1 MVFFIES
8 YHMGLLSSSV
18 SLSRYRV
25 EGHIEKPVTET
36 VAKGLK
42 KNSVAE
48 IDNDIADKSVGWTS
62 INSPFSP
69 NFEGSSFSFG
79 NLFVFSLRVDRKS
92 IPAKLLKKFLTIET
106 SKRLEKTRR
115 GFLSKDEK
123 KALKEKVTTDLAKRI
138 PSTPNLYDLIWNYES
153 RDVYFFSNL
162 RSSNEE
168 LESLFKRSF
177 DLSLIRIFPY
187 TAADLLSDLSDQE
200 RDALIGLSPTHFSD

>member
-1 MVFFIES
+1 MVFFLES

-25 EGHIEKPVTET
+25 EGYIEKPVTET

-48 IDNDIADKSVGWTS
+48 IDQDISDKSVGWTS
-62 INSPFSP
+62 IESPFSP

-115 GFLSKDEK
+115 GFLTKDEK
-123 KALKEKVTTDLAKRI
+123 KALKEKVTTDLARRI
-138 PSTPNLYDLIWNYES
+138 PSTPNVYDLIWNYES

-200 RDALIGLSPTHFSD
+200 RDVLIGLSPTHFSD

>member
-1 MVFFIES
+1 MVFFLES

-115 GFLSKDEK
+115 GFLTKDEK